1 MNRSN
6 TSVYGLAQCW
16 EFVKGRACEE
26 CLANATSRIGL
37 CPPKE
42 EGRVLNAGC
51 FLRYSTQKFYDN
63 STSDFVGE
71 NEAECRF

>member
-1 MNRSN
+1 ML
-6 TSVYGLAQCW
+6 G
-16 EFVKGRACEE
+16 E
-26 CLANATSRIGL
+26 CHLKDWAMSSQ
-37 CPPKE
+37 E

-71 NEAECRF
+71 NEGECRF